1 MYTYEKCYKI
11 LLIEP
16 ECNRDNLRKAYK
28 KLIQKWHPDRFTD
41 EVQKLSAE
49 DKIKELNIAYFQLSD
64 YYKKHNSLPF
74 ISKPEVIHRTKR
86 ASVSKPQA
94 PDDSIA
100 STSEDPSASKTTKN
114 SSSDEY
120 SNKIYLTLVV
130 IISLFVFINSDPD
143 NESTHSNTLMNN
155 AYKTDSADGSIEIKA
170 IETHEIGKSDITQEG
185 VSGSKDI
192 SEINAIPNTQ
202 PADYFTY
209 GSSIGEVLS
218 IQGRP
223 DSIDGDY
230 WFYGNSYVKF
240 KDGVVEDWKRSS
252 EFPLKA
258 HIDI

>member
-16 ECNRDNLRKAYK
+16 ECSRDNLRKAYK
-28 KLIQKWHPDRFTD
+28 KLIQKWHPDRFTN

-49 DKIKELNIAYFQLSD
+49 DKIKELNIAYCQLSD
-64 YYKKHNSLPF
+64 YYKKHNSLPL
-74 ISKPEVIHRTKR
+74 ISKPETIHRTKR
-86 ASVSKPQA
+86 APVSKPQT

-100 STSEDPSASKTTKN
+100 FAAENPSAGQITNNRPSV
-114 SSSDEY
+114 EY
-120 SNKIYLTLVV
+120 NNKIYLTLVI
-130 IISLFVFINSDPD
+130 IISLFVFIYSDTD
-143 NESTHSNTLMNN
+143 DESAHSNTQINN
-155 AYKTDSADGSIEIKA
+155 AYKTDSADDSIEIKA
-170 IETHEIGKSDITQEG
+170 IATHEIGKSGITQEI
-185 VSGSKDI
+185 SESKDI
-192 SEINAIPNTQ
+192 SEIDAIPNTQ

-209 GSSIGEVLS
+209 GSTIGEVLS

-223 DSIDGDY
+223 DSIDGNY